1 MYTLPF
7 DASSQIHRLIVLLEE
22 KLGDKVILAVEMA
35 SLETAYIRIVEQ
47 FQDEKT
53 EELKVDRLGEPVAVE
68 EIIVGAGVEA
78 A

>member
-7 DASSQIHRLIVLLEE
+7 EASAKIHNLLLLLEE

-47 FQDEKT
+47 F
-53 EELKVDRLGEPVAVE
+53 
-68 EIIVGAGVEA
+68 
-78 A
+78 